1 MSDIDSVIENIKAG
15 IDALTRAESLSDAA
29 ELPAEERAALARAR
43 ETLQA
48 MSDRMHDLAMK
59 RGTTRKI
66 STMHIELK
74 DREQEQ

>member
-1 MSDIDSVIENIKAG
+1 MSEIDSVIESIKAG
-15 IDALTRAESLSDAA
+15 IDALKKASSLAESA
-29 ELPAEERAALARAR
+29 EVPAEDRAALEQAQ

-48 MSDRMHDLAMK
+48 MSDRMYDLAMT
-59 RGTTRKI
+59 RGTTQKI

>member
-1 MSDIDSVIENIKAG
+1 MSEIDSVIESIKAG
-15 IDALTRAESLSDAA
+15 IDALKKAASLAEGA
-29 ELPAEERAALARAR
+29 EVPAEDRAALEQAR

-48 MSDRMHDLAMK
+48 MSDRMYDLAMT